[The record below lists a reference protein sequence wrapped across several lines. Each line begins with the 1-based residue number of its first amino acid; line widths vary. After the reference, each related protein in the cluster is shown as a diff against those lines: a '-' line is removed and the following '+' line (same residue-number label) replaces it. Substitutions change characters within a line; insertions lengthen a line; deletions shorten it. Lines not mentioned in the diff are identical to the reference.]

1 MNTAPTC
8 TPVRIGDRLI
18 GPGLAPYVIAELSAN
33 HMGRLDRTLE
43 LVRIARDAGA
53 DAIKLQ
59 TYTPESMTLDSSEAP
74 FVVGAGTLWAGRSLF
89 DLYAEAAL
97 PWEWHEP
104 IIREARRLG
113 IACFSSP
120 FDRAGVELL
129 DDLDVPA
136 LKIAS
141 FELVDLDLI
150 RCAAETGRPLI
161 MSTGMATASEIDEA
175 VDAARGGGAT
185 ELILLRCN
193 SSYPAPGSEMDLRTI
208 PDMAHR
214 LQVPIGLS
222 DHTLGTTAA
231 VAAVALGACV
241 IEKHFTFSRAE
252 GGPDAAFSSEPSE
265 LADLVE
271 AVHAAADML
280 GTVRY
285 GPSPAEEKSLAFR
298 RSLFVVVDLAAGST
312 LSRENVRAIR
322 PGHGLAPREFEY
334 LLGRRVLRDT
344 PRGTPLTW
352 DIVEP
357 ETSTTVKSHDART
370 DTERR

>member
-1 MNTAPTC
+1 MNAAS
-8 TPVRIGDRLI
+8 VRIGDRLV
-18 GPGLAPYVIAELSAN
+18 GPGLPPYVIAELSAN
-33 HMGRLDRTLE
+33 HMGSLERTLE
-43 LVRIARDAGA
+43 LVGIAQRAGA

-59 TYTPESMTLDSSEAP
+59 TYTPESMTLDSNEAP
-74 FVVGAGTLWAGRSLF
+74 FTVGAGTLWVGRSLF
-89 DLYAEAAL
+89 DLYREAAL

-104 IIREARRLG
+104 IMHEARRLG

-120 FDRAGVELL
+120 FDRAAVEFLH
-129 DDLDVPA
+129 DLDVPA

-175 VDAARGGGAT
+175 IDAARSAGAT

-193 SSYPAPGSEMDLRTI
+193 SSYPAPGGEMDLLTI

-214 LQVPIGLS
+214 WQVPIGLS

-231 VAAVALGACV
+231 VTAVALGASV
-241 IEKHFTFSRAE
+241 IEKHFTFSREE
-252 GGPDAAFSSEPSE
+252 GGPDSAFSLEPDE
-265 LADLVE
+265 LAALVE
-271 AVHAAADML
+271 AVRATSDML

-285 GPSPAEEKSLAFR
+285 GPSPSEAHSLAFR

-312 LSRENVRAIR
+312 ITRANVRSIR
-322 PGHGLAPREFEY
+322 PGNGLAPKEFDHV
-334 LLGRRVLRDT
+334 LGRRVLRDI

-352 DIVEP
+352 DLVEP
-357 ETSTTVKSHDART
+357 ESSTTVEGRHDAR
-370 DTERR
+370 RNAGA